1 MNKKQISFKKLN
13 SKQKFQLIGYYSR
26 SEMRSFIKTRE
37 NLNPLVEAQL
47 ISLAPYLLL
56 PSKLRKTISRN
67 YLDSLIKKNED
78 VIKGFTLI
86 KDDYLRKYILFD
98 DPKLTRMIYARALH
112 NESIKKKYATD
123 MTIIKEEMKVIIHL
137 LKEEGLSIADIGNF
151 FFDVFYHFNFEKCRD
166 LEPGTYQKK
175 VYMLIKRM
183 Q

>member
-1 MNKKQISFKKLN
+1 MYDDYDLE
-13 SKQKFQLIGYYSR
+13 QKFQLLIHYSR
-26 SEMRSFIKTRE
+26 SEMSSFIKTKK

-47 ISLAPYLLL
+47 MSLAPYLLL
-56 PSKLRKTISRN
+56 PSKIRKTISRN

-78 VIKGFTLI
+78 VIKGFKAI
-86 KDDYLRKYILFD
+86 KDDYLRKYISFD
-98 DPKLTRMIYARALH
+98 DPKLSRKIYAKALH

-123 MTIIKEEMKVIIHL
+123 MTIIKEEMKVIIHV
-137 LKEEGLSIADIGNF
+137 LKEEGLSVAGIGNF